1 MADTEKKALII
12 KTKKGT
18 ETPAELGTWT
28 KLGGVDKLISNID
41 TGEITNANMAAIVTG
56 IPSIFAR
63 AHMFRSAMTNRKG
76 QDNTN
81 SGLTAYYEQ
90 LLSEWK
96 GFIACLALDNSHIKV
111 TPIRLYYSDDKDVE
125 NTANIYE
132 PKGAFGTMLF
142 ESRKK
147 WSRGRLPENDPDK
160 DVPYIYVIE
169 YYDQVV
175 GATSPD
181 CFLFTSTKYAV
192 KSTEACETFVD
203 ANGRFTNPMSTLITK
218 KAEGKIASIYQYI
231 KHLISRINKFTEQFD
246 SDAFEGVPLM
256 ENCASVLKAWEEEI
270 RSSTSKFIDKDLLDN
285 TPVPEVN
292 IFDDSLCP
300 FAVLFNNAA
309 ELWGHDGVIT
319 RIKNDEYINF
329 SISELLLP
337 PTHTDLARVNI
348 PEVDTSNIDLLQ
360 SFPMHVMPAIIPGEK
375 NSAGLQAYA
384 FFALP
389 LSAKGLNVFGS
400 QISSLCST
408 TIIDKPHALRASY
421 DGKDELKVTLQITVD
436 NVRIPKT
443 VMYKVDRYKMIDK
456 EKIIL
461 WPNIISRMWRRY
473 FLYSE
478 LPHTLENSRKYRA
491 TPIVIDVPKKGED
504 TPILLDHENKPVL
517 LAEKGSIK
525 SYPVIEKEKGLRAKL
540 WVTSKDCVG
549 NPYQYEIYESNKPFR
564 GIYLS
569 SCDGKK
575 EGGYLLIKFDNDRS
589 TESIPDNWLS
599 SHNEPLKPAK
609 LGIDFGSSNTSVA
622 FSLKNGDTTPHSLHL
637 HNNSVSLLSIKQKV
651 DDSSASRGMLHFFQ
665 RKEVPGNT
673 LKSILT
679 THDGIR
685 INKQVDRNGNEL
697 TDLDIASQ
705 EVSGGFPC
713 FETNLDITDIS
724 EKSISATDSDR
735 QDKYSLV
742 WNMKWED
749 DEISKSNRTAYLR
762 SLLLHISAELFINQ
776 NNAYPAEINWS
787 YPSAMSSSIL
797 KNYNLMWQA
806 VGRLTNEM
814 PVCNVEEDN
823 QNPVTLTIAKYQD
836 DENVFNKMDQES
848 ASKSA
853 PKKNLIEEDNPFAAF
868 FGGSTA
874 IEEEQKTDETK
885 EEKLQAKKTGLEIE
899 DGYID
904 FSQIEKISSDT
915 GCMTEAC
922 AVANCLATSVK
933 EDVLTL
939 CFDVGGSTT
948 DISALTRHG
957 DHKLLIK
964 QNSIHFAAQDVI
976 NAAGKTRNLK
986 DVLLNA
992 QKHEPIF
999 GLREKYSPSTA
1010 AYYFDKVVDLISD
1023 NPKRLTDFYT
1033 ELAARCPELMSVNLY
1048 VTGMIMFYAGQ
1059 ITRKLV
1065 TMSRKQL
1072 KDWRPFVRII
1082 FAGKGSRIFD
1092 WWYSSSKKVAEGYY
1106 TMLYAVGMGASNAMQ
1121 MNNYI
1126 ERLKIELKDDKRT
1139 DVKYEVSKGLIT
1151 NGTNL
1156 SRLLQ
1161 DSIEIIGED
1170 GYHLP
1175 DPHDSSKRVE
1185 LLFDKVITSAML
1197 EQLGGKFGYNNKLQA
1212 PPQFKKFFDVFN
1224 FSTKKYFD
1232 TSFDSIKEA
1241 MTDMDLDKFISE
1253 DEDYRIALNN
1263 KSGFDFVAPI
1273 IIMEAGCF
1281 LKEILKKL

>member
-1 MADTEKKALII
+1 MSDTDKKALII

-18 ETPAELGTWT
+18 ETPAELETWT
-28 KLGGVDKLISNID
+28 KLGGVDKLISDID
-41 TGEITNANMAAIVTG
+41 AGEVTSANMEAIVTG

-76 QDNTN
+76 QDSTN

-96 GFIACLALDNSHIKV
+96 GFIACIALDNSHLKV
-111 TPIRLYYSDDKDVE
+111 SPIRLTYSDDKDVE
-125 NTANIYE
+125 NTSNIYE

-147 WSRGRLPENDPDK
+147 WSRGSLPENDPDR

-169 YYDQVV
+169 YNDQVV

-181 CFLFTSTKYAV
+181 CFLFTSTSYSV

-203 ANGRFTNPMSTLITK
+203 ANGKFTNPMSTLITK
-218 KAEGKIASIYQYI
+218 KADGKIASIYAYI
-231 KHLISRINKFTEQFD
+231 VHLRSKIQEYIDQFD
-246 SDAFEGVPLM
+246 DDAFEGVPLM
-256 ENCASVLKAWEEEI
+256 NNCATVLQAWEEEI
-270 RSSTSKFIDKDLLDN
+270 KYSTSHFIDKDLLEK

-292 IFDDSLCP
+292 IFDDSCP

-319 RIKNDEYINF
+319 SDRKEEYIKF

-348 PEVDTSNIDLLQ
+348 PEVDTSSIELLQ
-360 SFPMHVMPAIIPGEK
+360 KFPMHVMPAIIPGEK
-375 NSAGLQAYA
+375 NAAGLQAYA

-400 QISSLCST
+400 QISNLCST
-408 TIIDKPHALRASY
+408 TVIDKPHKLSAFY
-421 DGKDELKVTLQITVD
+421 NGKDELKVTLYLTVD
-436 NVRIPKT
+436 NVRISKT

-461 WPNIISRMWRRY
+461 WPNFISRMWNRY

-517 LAEKGSIK
+517 LAEKGAIK
-525 SYPVIEKEKGLRAKL
+525 SYPVIENEKGLRAKL
-540 WVTSKDCVG
+540 LVTSKECVG
-549 NPYQYEIYESNKPFR
+549 TPYQYEIYESNKPFR

-569 SCDGKK
+569 SCDGKCA
-575 EGGYLLIKFDNDRS
+575 GGYLLIKFDNDRS
-589 TESIPDNWLS
+589 TDSIPDNWLS

-609 LGIDFGSSNTSVA
+609 LGVDFGSSNTSVA
-622 FSLKNGDTTPHSLHL
+622 FSLSDNIPQSLHL
-637 HNNSVSLLSIKQKV
+637 HNNSVSLLCIKQKV

-665 RKEVPGNT
+665 GKEVPSNS

-697 TDLDIASQ
+697 TDLDIASM
-705 EVSGGFPC
+705 EISGGFPC

-724 EKSISATDSDR
+724 EKSISATDSDH

-749 DEISKSNRTAYLR
+749 DDVSKSNRTAYLR
-762 SLLLHISAELFINQ
+762 SLLLHISAELFINH

-806 VGRLTNEM
+806 VGRLTDEM
-814 PVCNVEEDN
+814 PVCRIEEDS
-823 QNPVTLTIAKYQD
+823 QNPITLIVAKYQD
-836 DENVFNKMDQES
+836 DDNVFNTMNQGS
-848 ASKSA
+848 TAKSA
-853 PKKNLIEEDNPFAAF
+853 PKKDVVEEDNPFAAF
-868 FGGSTA
+868 FSGPTA
-874 IEEEQKTDETK
+874 VEVEPKVEETTEDIPKGE
-885 EEKLQAKKTGLEIE
+885 KTGLEVE
-899 DGYID
+899 DGYLD
-904 FSQIEKISSDT
+904 FSQIEKIGSAT

-922 AVANCLATSVK
+922 AVANFLATSVK

-957 DHKLLIK
+957 DNKLLIK
-964 QNSIHFAAQDVI
+964 QNSIHFAAQDVVK
-976 NAAGKTRNLK
+976 AAGKSRNLK

-999 GLREKYSPSTA
+999 GLREKYTPSTA
-1010 AYYFDKVVDLISD
+1010 AYYFDKVVDLISVE
-1023 NPKRLTDFYT
+1023 PKRLTDFYT

-1072 KDWRPFVRII
+1072 KDWRPVVRII

-1092 WWYSSSKKVAEGYY
+1092 WWYSSSPNVAQGYY
-1106 TMLYAVGMGASNAMQ
+1106 TMLFAVGMGASDAKQ
-1121 MNNYI
+1121 MNDYI
-1126 ERLKIELKDDKRT
+1126 ERLNIELKDDKRA

-1151 NGTNL
+1151 DGTNL

-1175 DPHDSSKRVE
+1175 DPQDPSKRVE
-1185 LLFDKVITSAML
+1185 LPFDKVITSAML
-1197 EQLGGKFGYNNKLQA
+1197 EQLGGKFGYNNKLKA

-1224 FSTKKYFD
+1224 FSTKKFFD
-1232 TSFDSIKEA
+1232 TSFDSVKED
-1241 MTDMDLDKFISE
+1241 MSDMDLDKFISE